1 MTAFAR
7 GERLPRFWKVSICG
21 KIKQMKTAKTS
32 PLSIVD
38 ALTEGL
44 GAALA
49 RPWLIAIPVAIDLA
63 LWLAPRLTINNLVQR
78 FLVVWEAFF
87 RLGLGANQ
95 PAAVDMVPAVR
106 EGMTQL
112 GQGINLANAIT
123 GSWLS
128 MPSAVAT
135 IQSPR
140 LTLISD
146 VVMAPIGLGVKLKSV
161 APSPWQG
168 PAIEINSFWGALL
181 IVGGLWLC
189 GQVIAA
195 FFLRAARRKPV
206 AVRPDSQETTADPF
220 IPHWRGIGGLLSLS
234 ARLAVFSVLLAV
246 VVFTLYLPL
255 GLAMLVVTSS
265 GSGAAGMMFAVVGGM
280 TLWALMWLLTSLF
293 FVSEAMVLDG
303 QPFWA
308 SLWSSFRLTRRHALR
323 AFGLVALINL
333 ILLGFRA
340 VWGLLGQAPI
350 GAIAAIF
357 ANAYLV
363 TAMLLAVYAFY
374 AELRRRD
381 ADKAEKPR
389 INNGQ

>member
-1 MTAFAR
+1 
-7 GERLPRFWKVSICG
+7 
-21 KIKQMKTAKTS
+21 MKTDKTS

-78 FLVVWEAFF
+78 FLIVWEAFF

-95 PAAVDMVPAVR
+95 PAAGDMVPAVR

-112 GQGINLANAIT
+112 GQGINLADAIT

-128 MPSAVAT
+128 MPSAVST

-146 VVMAPIGLGVKLKSV
+146 VVMAPFGLGVKLKSV

-181 IVGGLWLC
+181 IVAGLWLC
-189 GQVIAA
+189 GQIIAA
-195 FFLRAARRKPV
+195 FFLRAAARKPV
-206 AVRPDSQETTADPF
+206 AARPDPQEAAADPPG
-220 IPHWRGIGGLLSLS
+220 PHWTGVGGLLSLA
-234 ARLAVFSVLLAV
+234 ARLAVFTVLLAV

-265 GSGAAGMMFAVVGGM
+265 GGAAAGMLFAVAGGM

-293 FVSEAMVLDG
+293 FVSEAMVLEG
-303 QPFWA
+303 Q
-308 SLWSSFRLTRRHALR
+308 T
-323 AFGLVALINL
+323 V
-333 ILLGFRA
+333 
-340 VWGLLGQAPI
+340 LGQSVGQLSLDPPARAAGIQSGGPDQLDPAGFPRRVGPAGADAHRCDRGDCWQRLSGDCDVVRSVCFLRGASAP
-350 GAIAAIF
+350 
-357 ANAYLV
+357 
-363 TAMLLAVYAFY
+363 
-374 AELRRRD
+374 RSR
-381 ADKAEKPR
+381 
-389 INNGQ
+389 

>member
-1 MTAFAR
+1 
-7 GERLPRFWKVSICG
+7 
-21 KIKQMKTAKTS
+21 MKTDKTS

-49 RPWLIAIPVAIDLA
+49 RPWLIAIPAAIDLV
-63 LWLAPRLTINNLVQR
+63 LWLGPRLTINSLVQR

-87 RLGLGANQ
+87 RLGLGASQ
-95 PAAVDMVPAVR
+95 PAAGDMVPAVR

-112 GQGINLANAIT
+112 GQGINLAEAIT

-128 MPSAVAT
+128 MPSAVAA

-140 LTLISD
+140 LSLISD
-146 VVMAPIGLGVKLKSV
+146 VVMAPIGMGVRLKSV
-161 APSPWQG
+161 APSPWQR
-168 PAIEINSFWGALL
+168 PAIEINTFWVALL
-181 IVGGLWLC
+181 IVAGLWLC
-189 GQVIAA
+189 GQIIAA
-195 FFLRAARRKPV
+195 FFLRSAARKPV
-206 AVRPDSQETTADPF
+206 AAHPEPQETAVDPPA
-220 IPHWRGIGGLLSLS
+220 PHWRGIGGLLSLA
-234 ARLAVFSVLLAV
+234 ARLAVFSVLLMV

-265 GSGAAGMMFAVVGGM
+265 GSAAAGMMFAVVGGM

-303 QPFWA
+303 QPFLT
-308 SLWSSFRLTRRHALR
+308 SLWSSFHLTRRHGLR

-340 VWGLLGQAPI
+340 VWGLLGQTPI
-350 GAIAAIF
+350 GAIAAILG
-357 ANAYLV
+357 NAYLV
-363 TAMLLAVYAFY
+363 TAMLLAVYVFY
-374 AELRRRD
+374 AELRRREANQAKKPLVD
-381 ADKAEKPR
+381 EKR
-389 INNGQ
+389 

>member
-1 MTAFAR
+1 
-7 GERLPRFWKVSICG
+7 
-21 KIKQMKTAKTS
+21 
-32 PLSIVD
+32 VD
-38 ALTEGL
+38 ALTAGL

-49 RPWLIAIPVAIDLA
+49 RPWLIAIPAAIDVA
-63 LWLAPRLTINNLVQR
+63 LWLAPRLTINNLVQQ
-78 FLVVWEAFF
+78 FLLVWEAFF

-95 PAAVDMVPAVR
+95 PPTADMVPAVR

-112 GQGINLANAIT
+112 GQGINLAEAIT

-146 VVMAPIGLGVKLKSV
+146 VVMAPFGLGVKLKSV
-161 APSPWQG
+161 AASPWQRS
-168 PAIEINSFWGALL
+168 AIEINSFWGALL
-181 IVGGLWLC
+181 IVVGLWLC

-195 FFLRAARRKPV
+195 FFLRAAARKPV
-206 AVRPDSQETTADPF
+206 AARPDPERAAADPF
-220 IPHWRGIGGLLSLS
+220 IPHWQGIGGLLSLS
-234 ARLAVFSVLLAV
+234 ARLAVYSVLLMV

-255 GLAMLVVTSS
+255 GLAILVVTNS
-265 GSGAAGMMFAVVGGM
+265 GSAAGLLFAITGGM

-308 SLWSSFRLTRRHALR
+308 SLWDSFHLTRRHALR

-340 VWGLLGQAPI
+340 VWGLLGQSSI
-350 GAIAAIF
+350 GAIAAILG
-357 ANAYLV
+357 NAYLV

-381 ADKAEKPR
+381 AEKAKKPPESPR
-389 INNGQ
+389 Q

>member
-1 MTAFAR
+1 
-7 GERLPRFWKVSICG
+7 
-21 KIKQMKTAKTS
+21 
-32 PLSIVD
+32 
-38 ALTEGL
+38 
-44 GAALA
+44 
-49 RPWLIAIPVAIDLA
+49 
-63 LWLAPRLTINNLVQR
+63 
-78 FLVVWEAFF
+78 
-87 RLGLGANQ
+87 
-95 PAAVDMVPAVR
+95 
-106 EGMTQL
+106 
-112 GQGINLANAIT
+112 
-123 GSWLS
+123 
-128 MPSAVAT
+128 
-135 IQSPR
+135 
-140 LTLISD
+140 
-146 VVMAPIGLGVKLKSV
+146 
-161 APSPWQG
+161 
-168 PAIEINSFWGALL
+168 
-181 IVGGLWLC
+181 
-189 GQVIAA
+189 
-195 FFLRAARRKPV
+195 
-206 AVRPDSQETTADPF
+206 VRPDSQEAAADPF
-220 IPHWRGIGGLLSLS
+220 IPHWRGVGGLLSLS
-234 ARLAVFSVLLAV
+234 ARLVVFSVLLAV
-246 VVFTLYLPL
+246 GVFTLYLPL

-340 VWGLLGQAPI
+340 VWGLLGQTPI

-389 INNGQ
+389 TNGQ

>member
-1 MTAFAR
+1 M
-7 GERLPRFWKVSICG
+7 
-21 KIKQMKTAKTS
+21 KQMKTDKTS

-78 FLVVWEAFF
+78 FLIVWEAFF

-95 PAAVDMVPAVR
+95 PAAGDMVPAVR

-112 GQGINLANAIT
+112 GQGINLADAIT

-128 MPSAVAT
+128 MPSAVST
-135 IQSPR
+135 LQSPR
-140 LTLISD
+140 LMLISD
-146 VVMAPIGLGVKLKSV
+146 VVMAPFGLGVKLKSV

-168 PAIEINSFWGALL
+168 QAIEINSFWGALL
-181 IVGGLWLC
+181 IVAGLWLC
-189 GQVIAA
+189 GQIIAA
-195 FFLRAARRKPV
+195 FFLRAAARKPV
-206 AVRPDSQETTADPF
+206 AASPDPQEGAADPPG
-220 IPHWRGIGGLLSLS
+220 PHWTGVGGLLSLA
-234 ARLAVFSVLLAV
+234 ARLAVFTVLLAV

-265 GSGAAGMMFAVVGGM
+265 GGAAAGMLFAVAGGM

-293 FVSEAMVLDG
+293 FVSEAMVLEG
-303 QPFWA
+303 RPFWA
-308 SLWSSFRLTRRHALR
+308 SLLDSYHLTRRHTLR
-323 AFGLVALINL
+323 AFSLVALINL

-340 VWGLLGQAPI
+340 VWGLLGQTPL
-350 GAIAAIF
+350 GAIAAIVG
-357 ANAYLV
+357 NGYLV
-363 TAMLLAVYAFY
+363 TAMLFAVYAFY
-374 AELRRRD
+374 AELRRRE
-381 ADKAEKPR
+381 ADKAKKPVVDEK
-389 INNGQ
+389 Q

>member
-1 MTAFAR
+1 
-7 GERLPRFWKVSICG
+7 
-21 KIKQMKTAKTS
+21 MKTDKTS

-49 RPWLIAIPVAIDLA
+49 RPWLIAIPAAIDLA

-78 FLVVWEAFF
+78 FLVIWEAFF

-95 PAAVDMVPAVR
+95 PAAGDMVPAVR

-112 GQGINLANAIT
+112 GQGINLAEAIT

-128 MPSAVAT
+128 MPSAVAA

-168 PAIEINSFWGALL
+168 PAIEINSFWVALL
-181 IVGGLWLC
+181 IVVGLWLC

-195 FFLRAARRKPV
+195 FFLRAAARKPV
-206 AVRPDSQETTADPF
+206 AARPESQEAAVDPP
-220 IPHWRGIGGLLSLS
+220 IPHWRGVGGLLSLS
-234 ARLAVFSVLLAV
+234 ARLAVFSVLLMV

-308 SLWSSFRLTRRHALR
+308 SLWEQFSLDPPACAAGIRSGGPDQLDPVGFPRRVGPAGTDAHR
-323 AFGLVALINL
+323 RDRGD
-333 ILLGFRA
+333 
-340 VWGLLGQAPI
+340 LGQRLSGDCDAVGSVCFLRGASAPR
-350 GAIAAIF
+350 GRQG
-357 ANAYLV
+357 
-363 TAMLLAVYAFY
+363 
-374 AELRRRD
+374 EE
-381 ADKAEKPR
+381 ADE
-389 INNGQ
+389 